1 MDHSPKL
8 FGISLYQQKN
18 VELRPEGRIPFHA
31 RELFSNHGL
40 PFPSTPYLS
49 QVPCSWGAVYFPE
62 HWSEFHHYL
71 LSRFSESWISMEELV
86 VLPYGVRSNHWLRSW
101 KKYFIELA
109 YLNGYVMLYPNY
121 EGYLSLSTNH
131 LEYGAHVKTRTKE
144 KRDLFDQPL
153 FPLPVPDSNGMPG
166 ETGLL
171 DLPGRMLPRYR
182 DLPILN
188 LTASLTTAEDLIRI
202 GEGRRVDLMGVT
214 SKGQPGSGDVLPEP

>member
-1 MDHSPKL
+1 MGRSPKL

-18 VELRPEGRIPFHA
+18 VELRPEGRIPFNP
-31 RELFSNHGL
+31 RELFTDQGL

-62 HWSEFHHYL
+62 HWSEFHNYL
-71 LSRFSESWISMEELV
+71 LQRFSQSWLSMDELV
-86 VLPYGVRSNHWLRSW
+86 VVPYGIRSNHWLRSW

-109 YLNGYVMLYPNY
+109 FLNGYVMLYPNY
-121 EGYLSLSTNH
+121 DGYLSLSTNH

-144 KRDLFDQPL
+144 KRELFDQPL
-153 FPLPVPDSNGMPG
+153 FPLPGRGETGMPG

-171 DLPGRMLPRYR
+171 GLPGRTLPRYR

-188 LTASLTTAEDLIRI
+188 LTAGLTTEEDLVRI
-202 GEGRRVDLMGVT
+202 GDGRRAQLVRSKLKTPT
-214 SKGQPGSGDVLPEP
+214 SARDIAEGH

>member
-1 MDHSPKL
+1 MDD
-8 FGISLYQQKN
+8 
-18 VELRPEGRIPFHA
+18 
-31 RELFSNHGL
+31 
-40 PFPSTPYLS
+40 
-49 QVPCSWGAVYFPE
+49 
-62 HWSEFHHYL
+62 
-71 LSRFSESWISMEELV
+71 LV
-86 VLPYGVRSNHWLRSW
+86 VLPYGIRSNHWLRSW

-109 YLNGYVMLYPNY
+109 YLRGYTMLYPNY

-153 FPLPVPDSNGMPG
+153 LPLPVRDGTGMPG

-188 LTASLTTAEDLIRI
+188 LMAGLTTEEDLVKI
-202 GEGRRVDLMGVT
+202 GEERHMGLVGAM
-214 SKGQPGSGDVLPEP
+214 SKGQPGSGDVLTEP